1 MSSQPRVFWYNV
13 AMADAETKPAI
24 LIVEDNPLNMRLAA
38 DLLTLNGLQVI
49 EATDGERAL
58 ELLKD
63 TIPHLILMDI
73 RLPGMDGI
81 ELFKKIREDARYAAV
96 KIVALTAS
104 VMRDEEQRIK
114 AMGFNDFISKPI
126 DTKGFVARVRSIL
139 G

>member
-1 MSSQPRVFWYNV
+1 
-13 AMADAETKPAI
+13 MADADTKPTV

-63 TIPHLILMDI
+63 TIPRLILMDI